1 MWDAQL
7 GKICLQSDY
16 KLGWGGQF
24 KPRITAMKCV
34 IIRAIE
40 LFLPEG
46 DTWEKNKDKKDLDG
60 CMEVDRGKKNVREM
74 YIIVIKNS

>member
-1 MWDAQL
+1 
-7 GKICLQSDY
+7 
-16 KLGWGGQF
+16 
-24 KPRITAMKCV
+24 MKCV